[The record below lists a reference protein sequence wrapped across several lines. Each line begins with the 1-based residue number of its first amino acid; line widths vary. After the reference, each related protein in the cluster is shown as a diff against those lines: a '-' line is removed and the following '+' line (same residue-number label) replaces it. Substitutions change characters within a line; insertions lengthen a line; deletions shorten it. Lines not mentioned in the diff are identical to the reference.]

1 MGKTIFNPLLLGC
14 CLIVFSSC
22 QTRQEDAAEGMVV
35 PPLSGMHVAV
45 SQSGTA
51 VCTVGTNVR
60 DGKFRIA
67 LASGKYDVRG
77 RSVSSPFPI
86 TVAGVDVDPGKT
98 STLPPSEMTLPSG
111 TAAISGTVSPRGPG
125 TKVTLLYEGKERA
138 SVTAAPDG
146 WYEFTALPA
155 GNYTL
160 AASSPGYA
168 SDVTEVR
175 TSGGRRV
182 VQNIRLLYVSPI
194 DGVDWTRGVIH
205 ARGRGMYPADSLN
218 RTAMHEMA
226 KRAALSDAER
236 NLLGIIEQIKL
247 DSNHDLKSAMASGAF
262 TTKMKGYLRG
272 FRITDEHEVNG
283 GVEIELELPLTG
295 PNGLTRYIS
304 D

>member
-1 MGKTIFNPLLLGC
+1 MRKTIFGLLLLGC
-14 CLIVFSSC
+14 CLIVFSSF
-22 QTRQEDAAEGMVV
+22 QTREGAGEGMVV
-35 PPLSGMHVAV
+35 PPLPVRRVTV

-67 LASGKYDVRG
+67 LASGKYDVRVG
-77 RSVSSPFPI
+77 AVSLPFPI
-86 TVAGVDVDPGKT
+86 TVAGVDVDPGKI

-111 TAAISGTVSPRGPG
+111 TAAISGIVSPRGPE
-125 TKVTLLYEGKERA
+125 TRVTLLYEGKERT

-146 WYEFTALPA
+146 RYEFTALPA
-155 GNYTL
+155 GSYTL
-160 AASSPGYA
+160 TVSSPGYA

-175 TSGGRRV
+175 TSGGRRI
-182 VQNIRLLYVSPI
+182 VQNIRLLYISPI

-205 ARGRGMYPADSLN
+205 ATGRGMYPADSLN

-236 NLLGIIEQIKL
+236 NLLGIIEQIKHG
-247 DSNHDLKSAMASGAF
+247 SNHDLKSAMASGTF
-262 TTKMKGYLRG
+262 TTRIKGYLRG
-272 FRITDEHEVNG
+272 FRIVDEHDVSD

>member
-1 MGKTIFNPLLLGC
+1 MGKTIFRPLLLGC

-22 QTRQEDAAEGMVV
+22 QARQEDAVEGLVV
-35 PPLSGMHVAV
+35 PPLPGMRVTV

-51 VCTVGTNVR
+51 VCTVGMNVR

-67 LASGKYDVRG
+67 LAPGKYDV
-77 RSVSSPFPI
+77 SVGSVPSPFPI

-98 STLPPSEMTLPSG
+98 PTLPPSEMTLPSG
-111 TAAISGTVSPRGPG
+111 TAAISGTVSPGGPM
-125 TKVTLLYEGKERA
+125 TKVTLLQEGKGRA

-146 WYEFTALPA
+146 RYEFAALPA
-155 GNYTL
+155 GKYTL

-175 TSGGRRV
+175 ISGGRRV
-182 VQNIRLLYVSPI
+182 AQNIRLLYISPI
-194 DGVDWTRGVIH
+194 DGVDWTRGVIR
-205 ARGRGMYPADSLN
+205 ARGRGMYPANSLN

-236 NLLGIIEQIKL
+236 NLLRIIEQIKL
-247 DSNHDLKSAMASGAF
+247 DSNHDLKSALASGTF
-262 TTKMKGYLRG
+262 TMSIKGYLRE
-272 FRITDEHEVNG
+272 FRIVDERDANG